1 MSSADYLQALRECCR
16 DDAAFTRLRQ
26 LLVSMPGDLNAFSFL
41 PQPESLQASQ
51 IRNQALLNMIPDT
64 LFRIRRDGT
73 YLDVNAGRETELA
86 ISPEKLLG
94 RRLQDLLPTHLADQR
109 LYYLERALQTREMQC
124 YEYQIW
130 VKGELRDREA
140 RIVVCGEDEV
150 LAIMRDI
157 TQRKQAEAALRESE
171 EKFST
176 AFRCSPSAMVLAT
189 FEEGR
194 FFEVN
199 DSFCRM
205 LGYSRQEILGQT
217 TLDLGVWSN
226 LEERALTRQH
236 LEQKGFIRDVELKF
250 RRKSGEQGKV
260 LFSAEMIQV
269 SGKPCALCVM
279 NDITEI
285 AKLYQQVQSL
295 NANLEI
301 QVADR
306 TAELQ
311 QKMAELQELSQ
322 LKEDFLHAVS
332 HDLRTPIVGMGLVLK
347 NLLKRRLGSGEA
359 AVQVA
364 RSILERMMQS
374 CDRQLNLINSL
385 LEAHSSEVKGVVLR
399 CEAVQLNSLVQTVL
413 AELEPLASENRA
425 TLVSIVSDALPP
437 VMGDA
442 VQIQRVFENL
452 LTNALQHNSPGLTVT
467 VRLTI
472 VQNSIRCEIRDDGV
486 GMTLEEC
493 DHLFDRYVRGR
504 RERRSAGIGLG
515 LFLCR
520 QIITVHGGQ
529 IGVESTPGNGA
540 TFWFTLPFA

>member
-1 MSSADYLQALRECCR
+1 MSSADPLQALRDCCR
-16 DDAAFTRLRQ
+16 DDAAFSRLKQ
-26 LLVSMPGDLNAFSFL
+26 LLASLPSDLNAFPSL
-41 PQPESLQASQ
+41 PQLESLQASE
-51 IRNQALLNMIPDT
+51 IRNQALLNALPDT
-64 LFRIRRDGT
+64 LFRIRGDGT
-73 YLDVNAGRETELA
+73 YLDVNAGQETELTV
-86 ISPEKLLG
+86 SPEKLLG
-94 RRLQDLLPTHLADQR
+94 RRLQDLLPSHLADQH
-109 LYYLERALQTREMQC
+109 LHHIEKALQTSEMQC

-130 VKGELRDREA
+130 VKGALRDREA
-140 RIVVCGEDEV
+140 QIVVCGKDEV

-157 TQRKQAEAALRESE
+157 THRKQAEAALRESE

-189 FEEGR
+189 FREGR

-205 LGYSRQEILGQT
+205 LGYSREEILGQT

-269 SGKPCALCVM
+269 SGEPCALCVM

-285 AKLYQQVQSL
+285 ARLYQQVQSL
-295 NANLEI
+295 NTNLEI
-301 QVADR
+301 QVAER

-347 NLLKRRLGSGEA
+347 NLLKRLGTGEEG
-359 AVQVA
+359 VRVA
-364 RSILERMMQS
+364 RSVFERMIQS

-385 LEAHSSEVKGVVLR
+385 LEAHSSEVRGVVLR
-399 CEAVQLNSLVQTVL
+399 REAVHLAPLVQTIL
-413 AELEPLASENRA
+413 AELEPLALENRA
-425 TLVSIVSDALPP
+425 MLIRVSEELPP

-442 VQIQRVFENL
+442 AQIHRVFENL
-452 LTNALQHNSPGLTVT
+452 LTNALQHNPPGLTVT
-467 VRLTI
+467 VQMTI
-472 VQNSIRCEIRDDGV
+472 VQNSIRCEIRDNGV
-486 GMTLEEC
+486 GMTPEEC

-504 RERRSAGIGLG
+504 RERQSTGIGLG

-520 QIITVHGGQ
+520 QIITAHGGQ
-529 IGVESTPGNGA
+529 IGVESTPTNGT
-540 TFWFTLPFA
+540 TFWFTLPFE

>member
-1 MSSADYLQALRECCR
+1 MSSVDFLQALRECCR
-16 DDAAFTRLRQ
+16 DDAAFTRLKQ
-26 LLVSMPGDLNAFSFL
+26 LLVSMPTDLAAFPFL
-41 PQPESLQASQ
+41 PQLESLQASQ
-51 IRNQALLNMIPDT
+51 IRNQALLNAIPDT

-73 YLDVNAGRETELA
+73 YLDVNVGQDTELSIA
-86 ISPEKLLG
+86 PEKLLG
-94 RRLQDLLPTHLADQR
+94 RRVQDLLPSHLADQR
-109 LYYLERALQTREMQC
+109 LYYVEKALQTREMQC

-157 TQRKQAEAALRESE
+157 THRKQAEVALRESE

-189 FEEGR
+189 FKDGR

-205 LGYSRQEILGQT
+205 LGYSRGEILGQT

-226 LEERALTRQH
+226 LEERAFTRQN

-250 RRKSGEQGKV
+250 QRKSGEQGKV

-269 SGKPCALCVM
+269 SGEPCALCVM

-285 AKLYQQVQSL
+285 TKLYQQVQSL
-295 NANLEI
+295 NANLEL

-306 TAELQ
+306 TVELQ

-347 NLLKRRLGSGEA
+347 NLLKRRVGSGEE
-359 AVQVA
+359 VVKVA
-364 RSILERMMQS
+364 RSTLERMMQS

-385 LEAHSSEVKGVVLR
+385 LEAHSSEVEGVVLR
-399 CEAVQLNSLVQTVL
+399 REAVQLNLLAQSVL
-413 AELEPLASENRA
+413 AELEPLALENRA
-425 TLVSIVSDALPP
+425 TLVSIVLDELPP
-437 VMGDA
+437 VMGD
-442 VQIQRVFENL
+442 VFQIQRVFENL
-452 LTNALQHNSPGLTVT
+452 VTNAIQHNPPGLTICVQM
-467 VRLTI
+467 TI
-472 VQNSIRCEIRDDGV
+472 AQNSIRCEIRDDGV
-486 GMTLEEC
+486 GMTPEEC
-493 DHLFDRYVRGR
+493 DHLFDRYMRGR
-504 RERRSAGIGLG
+504 RERRSTGIGLG

-520 QIITVHGGQ
+520 QIITAHGGQ
-529 IGVESTPGNGA
+529 IGVESTQGKGA
-540 TFWFTLPFA
+540 TFWFTLPFE

>member
-1 MSSADYLQALRECCR
+1 MSSAAYLQALRDCCR
-16 DDAAFTRLRQ
+16 DDAAFTRLKQ
-26 LLVSMPGDLNAFSFL
+26 LLGEMPSHLSAF
-41 PQPESLQASQ
+41 PQSESLQASE
-51 IRNQALLNMIPDT
+51 IRNRALLNVIPDS

-73 YLDVNAGRETELA
+73 YLDVNAGQETELA
-86 ISPEKLLG
+86 LLPENVLG
-94 RRLQDLLPTHLADQR
+94 KRLQDLLPPHLADQR
-109 LYYLERALQTREMQC
+109 LHYIERALQTQEMQC

-130 VKGELRDREA
+130 VNGSLRDREA

-157 TQRKQAEAALRESE
+157 THRKQAEAALRESE

-189 FEEGR
+189 FQDGR

-226 LEERALTRQH
+226 LEERAFTRQH

-250 RRKSGEQGKV
+250 RRKSGEHGKV

-269 SGKPCALCVM
+269 SGEPCALCVM
-279 NDITEI
+279 NDITES

-301 QVADR
+301 QVTDR
-306 TAELQ
+306 TAELR

-332 HDLRTPIVGMGLVLK
+332 HDLRTPIVGLSLVLK
-347 NLLKRRLGSGEA
+347 NLLKRRTGEETIE
-359 AVQVA
+359 VA

-374 CDRQLNLINSL
+374 CDRQLKLINSL

-399 CEAVQLNSLVQTVL
+399 REAVYLNSLVQTVL
-413 AELEPLASENRA
+413 AELEPLALENRA
-425 TLVSIVSDALPP
+425 TLVSGVSKELPP
-437 VMGDA
+437 VIGDVA
-442 VQIQRVFENL
+442 QLQRVFENL
-452 LTNALQHNSPGLTVT
+452 LTNAIQHNPPGLTVT
-467 VRLTI
+467 VEMTI
-472 VQNSIRCEIRDDGV
+472 ANSLIRCEICDDGV
-486 GMTLEEC
+486 GMTPQEC
-493 DHLFDRYVRGR
+493 DQLFDRYRRGR

-520 QIITVHGGQ
+520 QIITAHGGQ
-529 IGVESTPGNGA
+529 IGVESMPGKGA
-540 TFWFTLPFA
+540 TFWFTLPSE